1 MSTDYDVI
9 TAGGGL
15 GGSAVAKVLAEHGAQ
30 VLVVERE
37 SQFRDRVRGE
47 WIAPW
52 GAAEAAKLGIYELLL
67 EHGAFEKRY
76 FQFGGFPIRDLK
88 QTTVPQL
95 GSLNLYHPAMQEA
108 VIDAARLA
116 GATIWRG
123 ATIREV
129 KRGDPPSISVEKD
142 GTIQR
147 LTAKI
152 VVGADG
158 RSSLCRAWAGLK
170 SNRDTRGMLLAGVLF
185 DGVAVAEDTSVML
198 VNPAIGQIAYFF
210 PQHEKRVR
218 AYCALPLTS
227 CRRLQGASDVGDFVS
242 ECVRSGAPGAAYADA
257 KAIGPL
263 ATFESTA
270 NWPDLSYSEGIA
282 LVGDAAGTSDPIWGQ
297 GLSLTLRDAR
307 VLSDHL
313 LSSDNWDVAGEIY
326 AKDHQSYFEAIHR
339 VESWSTDLFVQRGA
353 DAEATRARALPL
365 IVADPTRVPDH
376 LLSGPDLPGDEL
388 VRKRLYGEA

>member
-9 TAGGGL
+9 TVGGGL
-15 GGSAVAKVLAEHGAQ
+15 GGSALAKVLAEHGTR

-37 SQFRDRVRGE
+37 VQFKDRVRGE
-47 WIAPW
+47 WMAPW
-52 GAAEAAKLGIYELLL
+52 GAAEVVKLGIYDVLL
-67 EHGAFEKRY
+67 EHSAFEKPY
-76 FQFGGFPIRDLK
+76 FQFSGFPVRDLK
-88 QTTVPQL
+88 QTTLPQL
-95 GSLNLYHPAMQEA
+95 ESFNAYHPAMQEA

-123 ATIREV
+123 ATIREI
-129 KRGDPPSISVEKD
+129 KPGDPPSVTVDKD
-142 GTIQR
+142 GGIKT
-147 LTAKI
+147 LTAKM

-158 RSSLCRAWAGLK
+158 RSSMCRTGAGLK
-170 SNRDTRGMLLAGVLF
+170 SIRDNRGMLLAGVLF

-210 PQHEKRVR
+210 PQQGNRVR
-218 AYCALPLTS
+218 AYCALPLAS
-227 CRRLQGASDVGDFVS
+227 GRRLQGTSDVADFVH
-242 ECVRSGAPGAAYADA
+242 ECIRSGAPSAAYADA

-270 NWPDLSYSEGIA
+270 NWADLPYAEGIA
-282 LVGDAAGTSDPIWGQ
+282 LVGDAAGTSDPVWGQ

-313 LSSDNWDVAGEIY
+313 LSSDDWDAAGQAY
-326 AKDHQSYFEAIHR
+326 ARDHQNYFGTIHN
-339 VESWSTDLFVQRGA
+339 VENWSTDLFVRTGKDA
-353 DAEATRARALPL
+353 DAARERAFPL

-376 LLSGPDLPGDEL
+376 LLSGPDLPCGEL
-388 VRKRLYGEA
+388 VRKRFFGEV